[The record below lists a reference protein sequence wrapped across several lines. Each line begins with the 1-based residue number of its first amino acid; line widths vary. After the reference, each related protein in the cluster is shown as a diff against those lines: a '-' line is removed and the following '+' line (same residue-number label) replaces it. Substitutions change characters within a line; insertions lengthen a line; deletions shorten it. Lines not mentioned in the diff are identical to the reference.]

1 MATLEKIRSK
11 GVVLVVVIGLA
22 LFAFILSDLMSSGG
36 SMFNQHQNDIA
47 DIDGTTVTYQEFMNK
62 VNEMEE
68 FNKLN
73 QNLSTLT
80 EEEVYM
86 LRDQTWNQLINQT
99 LLSKRYEQLGITV
112 TSEEVFDMVAGKN
125 VHPYLLQHPLFANP
139 NTGLYDQSQAL
150 NVLRAKNSDPTL
162 SFYWRVMEEQL
173 INERLFNKYKALLK
187 KGMFVPSAW
196 VNEEAEARN
205 RMVDFDYV
213 IARYSLVADSLVSV
227 SNAEIS
233 KYYKDNQKLFK
244 QEETRDVEYVT
255 FDIVPTEAD
264 QQATLDGITKMMG
277 DFANPEVDAIQFV
290 NINSDEAFLGMNQK
304 PSEFNMALESF
315 LATAS
320 VNSVYGPYFEDE
332 SYKASQVVAIKQI
345 PDSVKA
351 RHILI
356 RENSLEASNKMADSL
371 MNLIKKGA
379 NFADIARKHSID
391 QGSAVNG
398 GDLGWFAEGR
408 MVKPFNDAC
417 FEGKKGDIVKVESQ
431 FGIHIINIQDQG
443 KTTTKYQ
450 VATLARK
457 VTYSSRTYQDVYTRA
472 TRFAALNNSAEKFNN
487 AITEENLT
495 KRFGRDLLKNERNV
509 GNLESP
515 RELVR
520 WAFEAKP
527 GTLSP
532 VFEFGDQFVI
542 ALLTGAKAE
551 GVMALELVKP
561 QIEREL
567 INNKKAELL
576 IERFNKAINEN
587 QSLDDVANKMNASV
601 QSAQDVTFASFQV
614 PGAGIEPALVSLA
627 VNAPINQISR
637 PIKGNNGVFVVKV
650 NNVEDIGVDT
660 EITKQELSRNIE
672 MSIDYQLIESLKEGV
687 KITDNR
693 SRFF

>member
-36 SMFNQHQNDIA
+36 SLFNQHRNDIA

-62 VNEMEE
+62 VNDMEE

-150 NVLRAKNSDPTL
+150 NVLRAKNSDPML

-173 INERLFNKYKALLK
+173 INERLFNKYKTLLK
-187 KGMFVPSAW
+187 KGMFIPSAW

-244 QEETRDVEYVT
+244 QEETRDVEYIT

-304 PSEFNMALESF
+304 ASEFNMALESF

-320 VNSVYGPYFEDE
+320 INSVYGPYFEDE
-332 SYKASQVVAIKQI
+332 SYKVSRVVAIKQL

-356 RENSLEASNKMADSL
+356 RENSLEASNKIADSL

-379 NFADIARKHSID
+379 NFADMARKHSID

-431 FGIHIINIQDQG
+431 FGVHIINIQDQG

-457 VTYSSRTYQDVYTRA
+457 VTYSSRTYQDVYSRA

-495 KRFGRDLLKNERNV
+495 KRFGRDLLKNDRNV

-551 GVMALELVKP
+551 GVMALELVKA

-576 IERFNKAINEN
+576 IERFTKAIDEN
-587 QSLDDVANKMNASV
+587 QSIEDVANKMNASV
-601 QSAQDVTFASFQV
+601 QSAQDITFTSFQV

-650 NNVEDIGVDT
+650 NNVENIGVDT
-660 EITKQELSRNIE
+660 EITRQELSRNIE
-672 MSIDYQLIESLKEGV
+672 MSIDYQLIESLKEGA

>member
-36 SMFNQHQNDIA
+36 SLFNQHRNDIA

-62 VNEMEE
+62 VNDMEE

-150 NVLRAKNSDPTL
+150 NVLRAKNSDPML

-173 INERLFNKYKALLK
+173 INERLFNKYKTLLK
-187 KGMFVPSAW
+187 KGMFIPSAW

-244 QEETRDVEYVT
+244 QEETRDVEYIT

-304 PSEFNMALESF
+304 ASEFNMALESF

-320 VNSVYGPYFEDE
+320 INSVYGPYFEDE
-332 SYKASQVVAIKQI
+332 SYKVSRVVAIKQL

-356 RENSLEASNKMADSL
+356 RENSLEASNKIADSL

-379 NFADIARKHSID
+379 NFADMARKHSID

-431 FGIHIINIQDQG
+431 FGVHIINIQDQG

-457 VTYSSRTYQDVYTRA
+457 VTYSSRTYQDVYSRA

-495 KRFGRDLLKNERNV
+495 KRFGRDLLKNDRNV

-551 GVMALELVKP
+551 GVMALELVKA

-576 IERFNKAINEN
+576 IERFTKAIDEN
-587 QSLDDVANKMNASV
+587 QSLEDVANKMNASV
-601 QSAQDVTFASFQV
+601 QSAQDITFTSFQV

-650 NNVEDIGVDT
+650 NNVENIGVDT
-660 EITKQELSRNIE
+660 EITRQELSRNIE
-672 MSIDYQLIESLKEGV
+672 MSIDYQLIESLKEGA

>member
-22 LFAFILSDLMSSGG
+22 LFAFILSDLMSSGV
-36 SMFNQHQNDIA
+36 SLFNQHRNDIA

-62 VNEMEE
+62 VNDMEE

-150 NVLRAKNSDPTL
+150 NVLRAKNSDPML

-173 INERLFNKYKALLK
+173 INERLFNKYKTLLK
-187 KGMFVPSAW
+187 KGMFIPSAW

-244 QEETRDVEYVT
+244 QEETRDVEYIT

-304 PSEFNMALESF
+304 ASEFNMALESF

-320 VNSVYGPYFEDE
+320 INSVYGPYFEDE
-332 SYKASQVVAIKQI
+332 SYKVSRVVAIKQL

-356 RENSLEASNKMADSL
+356 RENSLEASNKIADSL

-379 NFADIARKHSID
+379 NFADMARKHSID

-431 FGIHIINIQDQG
+431 FGVHIINIQDQG

-457 VTYSSRTYQDVYTRA
+457 VTYSSRTYQDVYSRA

-495 KRFGRDLLKNERNV
+495 KRFGRDLLKNDRNV

-551 GVMALELVKP
+551 GVMALELVKA

-576 IERFNKAINEN
+576 IERFTKAIDEN
-587 QSLDDVANKMNASV
+587 QSLEDVANKMNASV
-601 QSAQDVTFASFQV
+601 QSAQDITFTSFQV

-650 NNVEDIGVDT
+650 NNVENIGVDT
-660 EITKQELSRNIE
+660 EITRQELSRNIE
-672 MSIDYQLIESLKEGV
+672 MSIDYQLIESLKEGA

>member
-36 SMFNQHQNDIA
+36 SMFNQHRNDIA

-150 NVLRAKNSDPTL
+150 NVLRAKNSDPML

-173 INERLFNKYKALLK
+173 INERLFNKYKTLIK

-244 QEETRDVEYVT
+244 QEETRDVEYIT

-277 DFANPEVDAIQFV
+277 DFANPDVDAIQFV

-320 VNSVYGPYFEDE
+320 LNSVYGPYFEDE
-332 SYKASQVVAIKQI
+332 SYKASRVVAVKQI

-356 RENSLEASNKMADSL
+356 RENSLEASNKIADSL

-457 VTYSSRTYQDVYTRA
+457 VTYSSRTYQDVYSRA

-495 KRFGRDLLKNERNV
+495 KRFGRDLLKNDRNV

-542 ALLTGAKAE
+542 ALLTGAKEE
-551 GVMALELVKP
+551 GIMALELVKP

-576 IERFNKAINEN
+576 IERFTKAINEN

-650 NNVEDIGVDT
+650 NNVENIGVDT

-672 MSIDYQLIESLKEGV
+672 MSIDYQLIESLKEGA